1 MNKQVEHAFML
12 KCVAVIITTCFVY
25 SNLRYVIF
33 GPEGVA
39 HIPLFIM
46 NKALSWSGLATIG
59 LSKVLRQ
66 TEASRKAG
74 LLGALMIGMH
84 VVVSLLILRPEYLG
98 KFFNSIDGMRMTWKG
113 EAAILSGVL
122 GLACLTCLLWN
133 TATTHK
139 EADKSIRIRSV
150 LQWSINALLFCGA
163 LHVAFMG
170 WDDWFEPTKWAKF
183 GYLPPITMLSFLT
196 AVIFL
201 FVRRP
206 NEKTRR
212 QDE

>member
-1 MNKQVEHAFML
+1 MIKQAEHAFVL

-33 GPEGVA
+33 GPEGA
-39 HIPLFIM
+39 EHIPLFIM
-46 NKALSWSGLATIG
+46 NKALSWAGLATIG

-66 TEASRKAG
+66 PEASRTAG

-84 VVVSLLILRPEYLG
+84 VVMALLILRPEYLG
-98 KFFNSIDGMRMTWKG
+98 KFFNSIDGMRMTWQG

-122 GLACLTCLLWN
+122 GLACLTCLAWN
-133 TATTHK
+133 TATVTK
-139 EADKSIRIRSV
+139 KADKSIGQRSV
-150 LQWSINALLFCGA
+150 SPLGINTLLFCGA

-170 WDDWFEPTKWAKF
+170 WDDWLEPTMWAKF
-183 GYLPPITMLSFLT
+183 GYLPPISMLSFLT

-201 FVRRP
+201 FARKATP
-206 NEKTRR
+206 QTRG
-212 QDE
+212 Q

>member
-1 MNKQVEHAFML
+1 ML

-33 GPEGVA
+33 GPEGAA

-66 TEASRKAG
+66 PEASRMAG

-84 VVVSLLILRPEYLG
+84 VVMALLILRPEYLA

-122 GLACLTCLLWN
+122 GLACLTCLAWN
-133 TATTHK
+133 TATVTK
-139 EADKSIRIRSV
+139 KADKSIGQRSV
-150 LQWSINALLFCGA
+150 SPLGINTLLFCGA

-170 WDDWFEPTKWAKF
+170 WDDWLEPTMWAKF
-183 GYLPPITMLSFLT
+183 GYLPPISMLSFLT

-201 FVRRP
+201 F
-206 NEKTRR
+206 TRKATPQTR
-212 QDE
+212 GQ

>member
-1 MNKQVEHAFML
+1 
-12 KCVAVIITTCFVY
+12 VY

-33 GPEGVA
+33 GPEGAA

-66 TEASRKAG
+66 PEASRMAG

-84 VVVSLLILRPEYLG
+84 VVMALLILRPEYLA

-122 GLACLTCLLWN
+122 GLACLTCLAWN
-133 TATTHK
+133 TATVTK
-139 EADKSIRIRSV
+139 KADKSIGQRSV
-150 LQWSINALLFCGA
+150 SPLGINTLLFCGA

-170 WDDWFEPTKWAKF
+170 WDDWLEPTMWAKF
-183 GYLPPITMLSFLT
+183 GYLPPISMLSFLT

-201 FVRRP
+201 FARKATP
-206 NEKTRR
+206 QTRG
-212 QDE
+212 Q